1 MILAPKKTIADDVLS
16 KRFIKVK
23 SHCTLQSAIEKMLE
37 ENLAEVFV
45 VTEEDHL
52 VGVLTLK
59 DVSEIKK
66 RDGDITLPIKA
77 YIKDDIIAINGFTPL
92 SRCRDIMLKKK
103 IGRLPVVE
111 EEAVVGVIRSSH
123 IRDSFY
129 MKMEEFN
136 IQLTNIINSLHEAV
150 CGIDAHGD
158 VVLWSK
164 NAEVLYEVTA
174 EEIIGKPL
182 ADFFPQAILLKVLRT
197 QKKVD
202 NVYHE
207 PRKGSQIAIS
217 ASPIYVDGE
226 FIGVVSS
233 DRDITEVRK
242 LSSKLQKATD
252 TLKFLESEV
261 QRISSDGFGKI
272 VGKSPSLV
280 KSIEVAKQVARTEAS
295 ILITGE
301 SGTGKEVF
309 ARAIHTHSGRKGL
322 FVPVNCSAIP
332 DELFESE
339 FFGYEAG
346 AFTGANKKGKLGIFE
361 LANNGTVFLDEIAD
375 LPMHMQAKLLRVLQE
390 KEIRRVGGE
399 KTHTVNVRIISATNK
414 DLNQMVN
421 IETFREDLYYRLNVV
436 GLRLPPIRERQGD
449 VDLFIHTF
457 FHEIS
462 EQNGKPMPKFEEGVL
477 EILKTYNWKGNVR
490 ELKNTVEHMVV
501 LSNNNIVTMNNIPEY
516 ILKAAEETKIKK
528 YEGNDLSQAVEELE
542 RSMIEKALKATG
554 NNKAK
559 TAKML
564 NIKRSTLYYKLD
576 YYKLTDK

>member
-1 MILAPKKTIADDVLS
+1 MILAPKRISAGDVLS
-16 KRFIKVK
+16 KEFIKVK
-23 SHCTLQSAIEKMLE
+23 SDCSLSCAIEEMLRS
-37 ENLAEVFV
+37 NLQEAFV
-45 VTEEDHL
+45 VSDEDNL
-52 VGVLTLK
+52 LGVITLK
-59 DVSEIKK
+59 DISDIKK
-66 RDGDITLPIKA
+66 RHGDMATCVKE
-77 YIKDDIIAINGFTPL
+77 YIDDNCIAINEFTPL
-92 SRCRDIMLKKK
+92 ARCRDIMLKKR
-103 IGRLPVVE
+103 IGRLPVLE
-111 EEAVVGVIRSSH
+111 DDLLIGVIRSNH
-123 IRDSFY
+123 IRDNFY

-136 IQLTNIINSLHEAV
+136 TQLTNIINSLHEAV
-150 CGIDAHGD
+150 CGIDNVGIVA
-158 VVLWSK
+158 LWSK
-164 NAEVLYEVTA
+164 NAETLYGVSA

-182 ADFFPQAILLKVLRT
+182 SDFFPEAILLKVLRT
-197 QKKVD
+197 QKRVD
-202 NVYHE
+202 NVYHQ
-207 PRKGSQIAIS
+207 PRKGSHIAIS
-217 ASPIYVDGE
+217 ASPLYVEDE
-226 FIGVVSS
+226 LIGVVSS
-233 DRDITEVRK
+233 DRDITEVK
-242 LSSKLQKATD
+242 TLSTQLQKATD

-272 VGKSPSLV
+272 VGKSPKLI

-346 AFTGANKKGKLGIFE
+346 AFTGASKKGKLGIFE

-399 KTHTVNVRIISATNK
+399 RMHSINVRIISATNK
-414 DLNQMVN
+414 DLVQMVD

-436 GLRLPPIRERQGD
+436 GLNLPPIRKRQGD

-457 FHEIS
+457 FNEIS
-462 EQNGKPMPKFEEGVL
+462 EQNGKPIPKFEEGVL
-477 EILKTYNWKGNVR
+477 DILRAYNWKGNVR

-501 LSNNNIVTMNNIPEY
+501 LSTNNIVTKDNIPDY
-516 ILKAAEETKIKK
+516 ILEAAAEAKIKSFQD
-528 YEGNDLSQAVEELE
+528 NDLSMAVEELE
-542 RSMIEKALKATG
+542 RSMIEKALKATDY
-554 NNKAK
+554 NKAK
-559 TAKML
+559 TAKLL

-576 YYKLTDK
+576 YYKLSGK

>member
-1 MILAPKKTIADDVLS
+1 MILSPKKTVAGDVLS
-16 KRFIKVK
+16 KSFIKVK
-23 SHCTLQSAIEKMLE
+23 SHCTLAQAIERMLE
-37 ENLAEVFV
+37 ENLTEVFI
-45 VTEEDHL
+45 VTEEEQL
-52 VGVLTLK
+52 TGVITLK
-59 DVSEIKK
+59 DVADIKG
-66 RDGDITLPIKA
+66 RGGNISLPVKEFLR
-77 YIKDDIIAINGFTPL
+77 DDIISISDMTPL
-92 SRCRDIMLKKK
+92 ARCRDIMLKKK

-111 EEAVVGVIRSSH
+111 DDKIVGVIRSSQ
-123 IRDSFY
+123 IRDNFY

-150 CGIDAHGD
+150 CGIDHQGD

-164 NAEVLYEVTA
+164 NAETLYGVSA
-174 EEIIGKPL
+174 DDIIGKPL
-182 ADFFPQAILLKVLRT
+182 ADYFPEAILLKVLRT
-197 QKKVD
+197 QKRVD

-207 PRKGSQIAIS
+207 PRKGTHIAIS
-217 ASPIYVDGE
+217 ASPLYVEGE

-233 DRDITEVRK
+233 DRDITEVRT
-242 LSSKLQKATD
+242 LSQRLQKATD

-309 ARAIHTHSGRKGL
+309 ARAIHVHSGRKGL

-399 KTHTVNVRIISATNK
+399 KTYTVNVRIISATNK
-414 DLNQMVN
+414 DLKQMVN

-436 GLRLPPIRERQGD
+436 GLRLPPIRERAGD

-462 EQNGKPMPKFEEGVL
+462 EQNGKPMPKFEDGVID
-477 EILKTYNWKGNVR
+477 ILKAYSWKGNVR

-501 LSNNNIVTMNNIPEY
+501 LSNNNIVTKSNIPEY
-516 ILKAAEETKIKK
+516 ILQAAEESNIKR
-528 YEGNDLSQAVEELE
+528 YEGNDLSEAVEELE

-559 TAKML
+559 TAQLL

-576 YYKLTDK
+576 YYGFTEK

>member
-1 MILAPKKTIADDVLS
+1 MILAPKKTVANDVLS
-16 KRFIKVK
+16 TRFITVETD
-23 SHCTLQSAIEKMLE
+23 CTLDQAIEKMLA

-45 VTEEDHL
+45 VTEAGHL
-52 VGVLTLK
+52 MGVLTLRDISIIKSKQEDTSKAVK
-59 DVSEIKK
+59 DFL
-66 RDGDITLPIKA
+66 RDDFIS
-77 YIKDDIIAINGFTPL
+77 INGFTPL
-92 SRCRDIMLKKK
+92 SRCRDIMLKKG
-103 IGRLPVVE
+103 IGRLPVLE
-111 EEAVVGVIRSSH
+111 EEKIVGVIRSSE
-123 IRDSFY
+123 IRDNFY
-129 MKMEEFN
+129 MKMEEFSF
-136 IQLTNIINSLHEAV
+136 QLSNIINSIHEAV
-150 CGIDAHGD
+150 CVIDHNGD
-158 VVLWSK
+158 VVVWNK
-164 NAEVLYEVTA
+164 NAERLYGVESN
-174 EEIIGKPL
+174 EIIGKRL
-182 ADFFPQAILLKVLRT
+182 EDYFPEAILLKVLRT
-197 QKKVD
+197 KKKVD

-207 PRKGSQIAIS
+207 PRKGSHIAIS
-217 ASPIYVDGE
+217 ASPIYVEGE

-233 DRDITEVRK
+233 DRDITEVRT
-242 LSSKLQKATD
+242 LSTQLQEATD

-272 VGKSPSLV
+272 IGKSPNLV
-280 KSIEVAKQVARTEAS
+280 KSVEVAKQVARTEAS

-309 ARAIHTHSGRKGL
+309 ARAIHTQSGRSGL

-421 IETFREDLYYRLNVV
+421 KETFREDLFYRLNVV
-436 GLRLPPIRERQGD
+436 GLNLPPIRDRQGD

-457 FHEIS
+457 FREIC
-462 EQNGKPMPKFEEGVL
+462 EHNGKPIPKFEEGVL
-477 EILKTYNWKGNVR
+477 NILKSYNWKGNVR

-501 LSNNNIVTMNNIPEY
+501 LSTNNIIKKQNIPAY
-516 ILKAAEETKIKK
+516 ILEAVEKQQMKK
-528 YEGNDLSQAVEELE
+528 YEGSDLSKAVEELE

-554 NNKAK
+554 FNKAK
-559 TAKML
+559 TAKLL

-576 YYKLTDK
+576 YYKLGVK